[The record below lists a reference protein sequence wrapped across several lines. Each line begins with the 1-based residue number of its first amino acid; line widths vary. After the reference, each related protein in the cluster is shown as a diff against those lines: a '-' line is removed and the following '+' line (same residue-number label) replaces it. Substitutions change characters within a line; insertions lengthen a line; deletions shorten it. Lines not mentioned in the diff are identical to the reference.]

1 MCHKVWPQG
10 AKKKLQRHEKDQ
22 HLTLQQQET
31 LLAFARAKI
40 AEVLGAAKG
49 SAMIQLPDDEVFQE
63 LGAVFVTLTNDG
75 VLRGCIGSLQ
85 AVEPLKISV
94 AKNAVQAA
102 FKDPRF
108 PPVKAEELPK
118 LHVSI
123 SVLTPPKSLTYSH
136 TESLLQALR
145 PGVDGVILMG
155 PGGARATFLP
165 QVWHQLPEPAHFLSQ
180 LCRKAGLAADAW
192 KTTHLHYQ
200 VYQTLSFAE

>member
-1 MCHKVWPQG
+1 
-10 AKKKLQRHEKDQ
+10 
-22 HLTLQQQET
+22 
-31 LLAFARAKI
+31 
-40 AEVLGAAKG
+40 
-49 SAMIQLPDDEVFQE
+49 MIQLPDDEVFQE
-63 LGAVFVTLTNDG
+63 LGAVFVTLTKDG

-94 AKNAVQAA
+94 AKNAVHAA
-102 FKDPRF
+102 LRDPRF
-108 PPVKAEELPK
+108 PAVTAEELPK
-118 LHVSI
+118 LHIGI
-123 SVLTPPKSLTYSH
+123 SLLTPPKSLAYSH
-136 TESLLQALR
+136 ADSLLQTLR

-155 PGGARATFLP
+155 PGGAGATFLP